1 MPRAIRC
8 AGPSRR
14 DFLQVGAI
22 GGLGLTLPA
31 FLRMEAAA
39 KADQVHFDSAEGP
52 AKGVIYV
59 YLPGG
64 MAQQE
69 SWDPK
74 PLAPA
79 EYRGPFGPVKTKI
92 PGVEF
97 GGKFPKTAAVADKAV
112 VCRSV
117 THGEAA
123 HERGTH
129 NMFTGYRP
137 SPALQYPSM
146 GSVVAHEFGPK
157 NDLPQYVCVPGQP
170 NEFAGTGYLSSSYA
184 PFSVGG
190 NPEQKNFRVRDLS
203 LPGGVDEA
211 RFTRR
216 RRLLDA
222 VNGHFEATEK
232 ADALDAVD
240 TFYDRAYGLI
250 GNPQAREA
258 FDLDKEDDKTRDAYG
273 RNQAGARMLLARRLV
288 EAGSRFVTLTYGSWD
303 MHDNLQAGFD
313 RSAPALDQAIAALLT
328 DLDDRGLLDSTLVC
342 VASEFGRT
350 PKINGTAGR
359 DHWPKVFSLLMA
371 GGGLKRGV
379 VHGASDAT
387 AAEPDSDPLTVED
400 WAATVYDRLGI
411 RAAKELMAPG
421 GRPIEIVDG
430 GSPVEAILA

>member
-1 MPRAIRC
+1 M
-8 AGPSRR
+8 
-14 DFLQVGAI
+14 QQ
-22 GGLGLTLPA
+22 
-31 FLRMEAAA
+31 AAR
-39 KADQVHFDSAEGP
+39 ADQAFFETVEGP
-52 AKGVIYV
+52 AKGVIYI

-79 EYRGPFGPVKTKI
+79 EYRGPLGTVKTKL

-97 GGKFPKTAAVADKAV
+97 GATFPKTAAIADKCV
-112 VCRSV
+112 VMRGF

-137 SPALQYPSM
+137 SPALKFPSM
-146 GSVVAHEFGPK
+146 GSVVAHEFEPK
-157 NDLPQYVCVPGQP
+157 NNLPQYICVPGQP

-184 PFSVGG
+184 PFTVGG
-190 NPEQKNFRVRDLS
+190 DPAQNGFKVRDLS
-203 LPGGVDEA
+203 LPNGVDDA

-222 VNGHFEATEK
+222 VNDHFASTES
-232 ADALDAVD
+232 DDSLDAVGS
-240 TFYDRAYGLI
+240 FYDRAYGLI
-250 GNPQAREA
+250 GNPKAREA
-258 FDLDKEDDKTRDAYG
+258 FDLEKEDSKTRDRYG

-288 EAGSRFVTLTYGSWD
+288 EAGSKFVTLTYGGWD
-303 MHDNLQAGFD
+303 MHDKIADGFK
-313 RSAPALDQAIAALLT
+313 RSGPDLDQALSTLIS
-328 DLDDRGLLDSTLVC
+328 DLDERGLLDSTLVC
-342 VASEFGRT
+342 VGSEFGRT
-350 PKINGTAGR
+350 PKINNTAGR
-359 DHWPKVFSLLMA
+359 DHWAKVFSVLMA

-379 VHGASDAT
+379 VYGSSDAT
-387 AAEPDSDPLTVED
+387 ASEPDTDPVTVMD

-411 RAAKELMAPG
+411 RASKELMSPG

-430 GSPVEAILA
+430 GTPIEALLA

>member
-1 MPRAIRC
+1 MSRTRAVRC

-39 KADQVHFDSAEGP
+39 RADQVHFDSVEGT

-79 EYRGPFGPVKTKI
+79 EYRGPLGTVKTKLT
-92 PGVEF
+92 GEAF
-97 GGKFPKTAAVADKAV
+97 GGAFPKTAAVADKAV
-112 VCRSV
+112 VCRGT

-157 NDLPQYVCVPGQP
+157 NDVPQYVCVPPASP
-170 NEFAGTGYLSSSYA
+170 NEYAGTGYLSSSYA

-190 NPEQKNFRVRDLS
+190 NPEQKGFTVRDLS
-203 LPGGVDEA
+203 LPKGVDDA
-211 RFTRR
+211 RFGRRRAAAGRGERALRGDRAGRRPRR
-216 RRLLDA
+216 RRHLLRA
-222 VNGHFEATEK
+222 GLR
-232 ADALDAVD
+232 ADRQSQGPGGV
-240 TFYDRAYGLI
+240 RPGE
-250 GNPQAREA
+250 G
-258 FDLDKEDDKTRDAYG
+258 G
-273 RNQAGARMLLARRLV
+273 RQDPRRLRPQPGRR
-288 EAGSRFVTLTYGSWD
+288 EECCWPAGWWRRAAGS
-303 MHDNLQAGFD
+303 
-313 RSAPALDQAIAALLT
+313 
-328 DLDDRGLLDSTLVC
+328 
-342 VASEFGRT
+342 
-350 PKINGTAGR
+350 
-359 DHWPKVFSLLMA
+359 
-371 GGGLKRGV
+371 
-379 VHGASDAT
+379 
-387 AAEPDSDPLTVED
+387 
-400 WAATVYDRLGI
+400 
-411 RAAKELMAPG
+411 
-421 GRPIEIVDG
+421 
-430 GSPVEAILA
+430 